1 MACLVKKIVIFK
13 CFSVPRPAVATQS
26 SLSHQSICPSPFGF
40 KFQFFFLPDD
50 FRPDHLFLSMPTRE
64 GKKGLAKIWSYS
76 SQPCTHQ
83 QKTALKKAF
92 QSVHALANHGSKN
105 KRVVTFVGGN
115 SITVRAQHAVKYD
128 AAGRWF
134 KKFLQDHTLKN
145 MIKIEPEDMELEDLS
160 AASAVPAGAVSDVPA
175 GHSFTPS
182 ASVSGKCWS
191 GSSYEGGENIRRW
204 LPLCQVL
211 LKTERVL
218 GRFGHSD
225 CPDYEAY
232 STFKLGEG
240 TFSKVIEGM
249 HIASGQKVAM
259 KVLKN
264 VTGTDLKQRFLCEAI
279 FLREVGSHPN
289 IVPLLDV
296 CRLSHGPAFV
306 FPKAIELT
314 KLLRNR
320 KGQRFPLDYAGIVAV
335 SSQLFKGLAHV
346 HSCGIVHADIKPANM
361 LALVPPGFRFASKL
375 GAEVTDSAAP
385 AGSEQ
390 AVAKRAR
397 RLEELEHDFVLQLSD
412 FGGAKW
418 VHRDP
423 SLEPKDANYCQTLF
437 YRAPEVLCGDA
448 TFGSAIDVW
457 SAGLLVWELAA
468 GELIFRGASRKE
480 QLRKILMKKG
490 PAPAALKSLLL
501 FPSEMPGARC
511 SSELPEFHQ
520 ADERLRPLLASTTAL
535 DPAQRCSA
543 ASASAH
549 VCFACRTLVPLLTPF
564 GCSSW
569 MGERGN
575 FCLQRGVVESDVRAW
590 IVDEKSFWQD
600 TVGELLSEFQNPSKT
615 CMAESERA
623 HKVEVC
629 YSLNPDKDYKPPTQ
643 FNGQTLP
650 KAGRCPAL
658 RVLAWVEALKL
669 INSHFFLFL
678 ETNIRRVLGAYSE
691 EDLGVNGLYFLTT
704 SPQLW
709 FAMFISFMFMK
720 EGERFDKSHFD
731 GGASCLH
738 MGLTL
743 FGSRDIGMEA
753 RELHDDMEKNWT
765 RPDFPTEVVET
776 QMPGSVYV
784 GNFAT
789 VFHCV
794 RHASKV
800 AAPSEMLHVRGEA
813 YKVALMF
820 RTNTF
825 AAARARASATPPG
838 PTLVWEHVR
847 SEVHRALETIPLRLP
862 SLSECLASAA
872 RLA

>member
-1 MACLVKKIVIFK
+1 
-13 CFSVPRPAVATQS
+13 
-26 SLSHQSICPSPFGF
+26 
-40 KFQFFFLPDD
+40 
-50 FRPDHLFLSMPTRE
+50 MPTRTT
-64 GKKGLAKIWSYS
+64 KNQLSKIWSYS
-76 SQPCTHQ
+76 SQPRTHEH
-83 QKTALKKAF
+83 KKALKKAF
-92 QSVHALANHGSKN
+92 QSVHALAHKSCKN

-115 SITVRAQHAVKYD
+115 CITVRAQHAVKYD
-128 AAGRWF
+128 AASRWF
-134 KKFLQDHTLKN
+134 KRFFKDHTLKN
-145 MIKIEPEDMELEDLS
+145 MIKIECEDMDLEILS
-160 AASAVPAGAVSDVPA
+160 GASAVPPGAVSAVPAGQ
-175 GHSFTPS
+175 SFTPS
-182 ASVSGKCWS
+182 ASVSGTCES
-191 GSSYEGGENIRRW
+191 GSPSDGGEDIRRW
-204 LPLCQVL
+204 LPLSQVL

-218 GRFGHSD
+218 GRFGHRD
-225 CPDYEAY
+225 CADYEAY
-232 STFKLGEG
+232 FNFKLGEG
-240 TFSKVIEGM
+240 SFATVIEGM
-249 HIASGQKVAM
+249 HISSGKKVAM
-259 KVLKN
+259 KVLKY
-264 VTGTDLKQRFLCEAI
+264 VPGTDLKQRFLSEAI

-289 IVPLLDV
+289 IVSLLDV
-296 CRLSHGPAFV
+296 CRLPHGPAFV

-314 KLLRNR
+314 KLLCNR
-320 KGQRFPLDYAGIVAV
+320 KGQRFPLDYGGIVAV

-346 HSCGIVHADIKPANM
+346 HSCGIVHTDIKPANV

-375 GAEVTDSAAP
+375 GAEVTGSAAS
-385 AGSEQ
+385 AGPEQ

-418 VHRDP
+418 IQRDP

-448 TFGSAIDVW
+448 TFGTPIDVW

-468 GELIFRGASRKE
+468 GDLIFRGTSRKD
-480 QLRKILMKKG
+480 QLRRIFMKKG
-490 PAPAALKSLLL
+490 PAPAVLKSLPL
-501 FPSEMPGARC
+501 FPSEMPDPRC
-511 SSELPEFHQ
+511 CSELPEFHQ

-535 DPAQRCSA
+535 DPAERCSA

-549 VCFACRTLVPLLTPF
+549 VCLACRTMVPLLTPF

-569 MGERGN
+569 RGERGN
-575 FCLQRGVVESDVRAW
+575 FCLQRGVVEGDVRSW
-590 IVDEKSFWQD
+590 IVDEKSFWQE
-600 TVGELLSEFQNPSKT
+600 TVGELLSEFQNPSKS
-615 CMAESERA
+615 CMAEGERA

-629 YSLNPDKDYKPPTQ
+629 YSLNPDKNFKPPTQ
-643 FNGQTLP
+643 FNGQALP
-650 KAGRCPAL
+650 KASRCPAL
-658 RVLAWVEALKL
+658 RVLAWVEAFKL
-669 INSHFFLFL
+669 INSAFFLFL
-678 ETNIRRVLGAYSE
+678 ESNISRVLGAYSE

-709 FAMFISFMFMK
+709 FAMFVSIMFMK

-743 FGSRDIGMEA
+743 FGLRDIGMEA
-753 RELHDDMEKNWT
+753 RQLHDDTEKNWT
-765 RPDFPTEVVET
+765 RPNFPTEVVET

-794 RHASKV
+794 RHASKA

-825 AAARARASATPPG
+825 AAARARVSATPPG
-838 PTLVWEHVR
+838 PTLVWQHVR
-847 SEVHRALETIPLRLP
+847 SEVHRALETIPLQLP